1 VKTTNK
7 FQNISVKGFITI
19 KDQYTLPTV
28 DGVFGHIMITD
39 GAGGVTFQ
47 APSALSLTTNDI
59 TEDPSN
65 LYFTN
70 ERVDDRVDQLII
82 DGTGLTWTYLDGAD
96 TLQGNVVLTPF
107 TTTDLS
113 EGTNQYYTGERVD
126 DRVSTL
132 LQNGTGISWL
142 YSDNG
147 TSAGTLTPTI
157 TLSPFDTD
165 DLSEGAVNKYA
176 TNENIDD
183 RVSNL
188 ILDGTGLTWTYNNPA
203 NTFTGNVSLS
213 SFDTDDLSEGAI
225 NKYYL
230 DESVADYL
238 GNTLLQDTATVTW
251 TYNDI
256 ANTLEADAVSQPLLI
271 DIQKGGGLIGSRGII
286 NFIEGAGV
294 ALSIADNGANSRV
307 DVTVTSTSTGNAGT
321 LNKILSENLQI
332 GDADIESLNFS
343 SKFSVV
349 EAPDT
354 YVTVDITMLI
364 EELSDVS
371 MISPAINGDI
381 LLYNGTSGLWEN
393 ESIVELLTLDNLSN
407 VELTSPILNGQI
419 ITFNNGTGLW
429 TNSDRSLY
437 TLDEVETSM
446 SPISGDIMRYNTS
459 SSKWEAARPFTI
471 ISRNGTQTGGLYP
484 EELDFSTK
492 FSTTV
497 NGGNPARID
506 VDIIMTLD
514 ELTNVTVSAPSNG
527 EIIKYNSG
535 SGQWENAADGSS
547 VMLQDVYDNSTLGR
561 ITTDVTRGSFEIK
574 QGSGS
579 NTDII
584 LEGIND
590 VDATVFS
597 LTGEGKITAG
607 EWNGTE
613 IGILYGGTGQTTAQA
628 AIDALTQVSSGTTSH
643 VLTKDGSGNA
653 TWQATAAADLT
664 IIQVDGVQ
672 VSTGAP
678 TLDFDSTYFSLT
690 ESPTDD
696 FDITFLPGGID
707 HDSLLNFVTN
717 EHIDHTNVTITAG
730 SGLSYSVFGTDISQD
745 STIELDINSLTTE
758 SVIAGTDFIAFWDVI
773 GVTNKKI
780 TVNNFL
786 TGLSLG
792 LTQVLSADNTTSG
805 RDIIITAGDNI
816 IFESGSFG
824 STIGTETL
832 TADWVANLPNASGT
846 LALTSQTNG
855 TIGHDTDLTGV
866 VSDEHIDHTQVTLT
880 AGIGLTGGGTI
891 AANRTFDLDI
901 PGLTAL
907 SSPFEPVSA
916 DTFAIYNSVS
926 AAHEELTLTQLAN
939 GVQTELSLVDG
950 SGTNNYISKWTPDG
964 NTLGDSLIQD
974 DGTTL
979 GIGIAPNAS
988 YYLHLSSSIRT
999 GVFNETFYNGAL
1011 TSWGLQVSN
1020 SGVDTATN
1028 KFGIQTSVGNNPTLN
1043 TGIYSRAYSA
1053 AITNVGIFAEAV
1065 AATNNYAIRL
1075 VDGTETTANRVLSN
1089 IDTSG
1094 HAHWVDLTESM
1105 ITDLGSYALETTTIT
1120 AGIGLVGGGDISANR
1135 TIDLNI
1141 PELPALSEGSIASA
1155 DTFAMYNAS
1164 VPAHEEVTLTQIA
1177 AGIQT
1182 ELGLVT
1188 GAAVNNQ
1195 VAVWSGTDT
1204 LDGDSGFTFDGTT
1217 LVVPNLTVSGTTT
1230 TIDSTVVT
1238 IADPVFQIGDDAV
1251 DDNKDRGI
1259 SFLWNNGATKEG
1271 FFGLDD
1277 STGRFTFIPDATNTT
1292 EVFSGTLGDVEF
1304 GGIYGTIQTVS
1315 QTNIT
1320 EIGTITTG
1328 TWNGTAIGD
1337 TYISSAATW
1346 NALVS
1351 NVTTN
1356 LSEGV
1361 TTNTTVDVDSSDGT
1375 NATLAAASTIRAGVM
1390 TKAKFDEVVANNAKI
1405 SNVSTDLSLGPI
1417 SATAM
1422 DVNSSDGTNVTL
1434 TEADTNFAGVMSAAK
1449 WNEIVAN
1456 TLKNTNVSTTL
1467 SQGTLTATTYG
1478 ITSDGG
1484 ADDIVLIE
1492 ADTNNAGLLG
1502 SDKWDEIVANTLKN
1516 TNVSTTLA
1524 AGTITGTTYG
1534 ITSDGGADDIIL
1546 PQATIT
1552 EAGLLAAADQVKL
1565 NNTSGTNTGDQTS
1578 IVGITGTKA
1587 QFDTELSDGNFM
1599 YIGDAPTAHTHLLA
1613 AGATDVTATAAEVNL
1628 LDLAAL
1634 TARDVLV
1641 ASGATA
1647 ASWRPLVEA
1656 DISDLGTGSTMNA
1669 DTTLAGNAYFLDDDT
1684 MAGNDATKVAS
1695 QQSIVAYV
1703 SSEIASAITTGM
1715 DYKGAYNAS
1724 TNTPDLDTS
1733 PIAANIGD
1741 VYAVTVAGTFF
1752 TVLVEA
1758 GDILIA
1764 NQNTP
1769 TVEAHWD
1776 VVQANLTPASIKT
1789 QYESNA
1795 DTNAFT
1801 DAEQTSIGHIS
1812 VTQAVNLDT
1821 MESDI
1826 ALNNA
1831 KVTNVSTDLSLGT
1844 LSATTMIVNSS
1855 DGTNATLI
1863 EADTTNAGL
1872 LGSDKWDEI
1881 VANTLKNTNISTSL
1895 STGTVTS
1902 TTYAITSD
1910 GGADDVV
1917 LVEATTSSAGL
1928 LGSDKWDE
1936 IVANTAKVSNITQ
1949 TSIVGITG
1957 TKAQFN
1963 TELSDGTFM
1972 YVGDAPTA
1980 HTHLLAAGAT
1990 DITATAAEVNILDL
2004 AGLTTGWTLRATG
2017 ATTAAWGQLRG
2028 GDINNDQGWTSNAGT
2043 VTSIATTEGISGGS
2057 ITSSGTLRLDFT
2069 GLADLSEAVVAA
2081 DTIAIFNASASA
2093 HQEATFTQVQA
2104 YMQANLSFGGGGAPS
2119 LRNVTATTTFSTAH
2133 ETINC
2138 LSGTFTVNLPAANP
2152 IQGTTYTIV
2161 NSGTGVITLDGNGSE
2176 TINGAETITLVEYE
2190 SRTVQST
2197 GSGSWIII

>member
-59 TEDPSN
+59 AEDPSN

-506 VDIIMTLD
+506 VDIIMTL
-514 ELTNVTVSAPSNG
+514 
-527 EIIKYNSG
+527 
-535 SGQWENAADGSS
+535 
-547 VMLQDVYDNSTLGR
+547 QDVYDNSTLGR
-561 ITTDVTRGSFEIK
+561 ITTDATRGSFEIK

-597 LTGEGKITAG
+597 LTGEGKISAG

-613 IGILYGGTGQTTAQA
+613 LGILYGGTGQTTAQA

-824 STIGTETL
+824 LTIGTETL

-846 LALTSQTNG
+846 FALTSQTNG

-901 PGLTAL
+901 PGLPAL

-939 GVQTELSLVDG
+939 GVQTILSLVD
-950 SGTNNYISKWTPDG
+950 
-964 NTLGDSLIQD
+964 
-974 DGTTL
+974 
-979 GIGIAPNAS
+979 
-988 YYLHLSSSIRT
+988 
-999 GVFNETFYNGAL
+999 
-1011 TSWGLQVSN
+1011 
-1020 SGVDTATN
+1020 
-1028 KFGIQTSVGNNPTLN
+1028 
-1043 TGIYSRAYSA
+1043 
-1053 AITNVGIFAEAV
+1053 
-1065 AATNNYAIRL
+1065 
-1075 VDGTETTANRVLSN
+1075 
-1089 IDTSG
+1089 
-1094 HAHWVDLTESM
+1094 
-1105 ITDLGSYALETTTIT
+1105 
-1120 AGIGLVGGGDISANR
+1120 
-1135 TIDLNI
+1135 
-1141 PELPALSEGSIASA
+1141 
-1155 DTFAMYNAS
+1155 
-1164 VPAHEEVTLTQIA
+1164 
-1177 AGIQT
+1177 
-1182 ELGLVT
+1182 

-1195 VAVWSGTDT
+1195 VAVWSGTNT

-1217 LVVPNLTVSGTTT
+1217 LVVPNLTVNGTTT

-1259 SFLWNNGATKEG
+1259 SFLWNNGVTKEG

-1292 EVFSGTLGDVEF
+1292 EVFSGTVGDVEF

-1417 SATAM
+1417 STTAM

-1552 EAGLLAAADQVKL
+1552 EAGLLAATDQVKL

-1613 AGATDVTATAAEVNL
+1613 AGATDVTATAAEVN
-1628 LDLAAL
+1628 
-1634 TARDVLV
+1634 
-1641 ASGATA
+1641 
-1647 ASWRPLVEA
+1647 
-1656 DISDLGTGSTMNA
+1656 
-1669 DTTLAGNAYFLDDDT
+1669 
-1684 MAGNDATKVAS
+1684 
-1695 QQSIVAYV
+1695 
-1703 SSEIASAITTGM
+1703 
-1715 DYKGAYNAS
+1715 
-1724 TNTPDLDTS
+1724 
-1733 PIAANIGD
+1733 
-1741 VYAVTVAGTFF
+1741 
-1752 TVLVEA
+1752 
-1758 GDILIA
+1758 
-1764 NQNTP
+1764 
-1769 TVEAHWD
+1769 
-1776 VVQANLTPASIKT
+1776 
-1789 QYESNA
+1789 
-1795 DTNAFT
+1795 
-1801 DAEQTSIGHIS
+1801 
-1812 VTQAVNLDT
+1812 
-1821 MESDI
+1821 
-1826 ALNNA
+1826 
-1831 KVTNVSTDLSLGT
+1831 
-1844 LSATTMIVNSS
+1844 
-1855 DGTNATLI
+1855 
-1863 EADTTNAGL
+1863 
-1872 LGSDKWDEI
+1872 
-1881 VANTLKNTNISTSL
+1881 
-1895 STGTVTS
+1895 
-1902 TTYAITSD
+1902 
-1910 GGADDVV
+1910 
-1917 LVEATTSSAGL
+1917 
-1928 LGSDKWDE
+1928 
-1936 IVANTAKVSNITQ
+1936 
-1949 TSIVGITG
+1949 
-1957 TKAQFN
+1957 
-1963 TELSDGTFM
+1963 
-1972 YVGDAPTA
+1972 
-1980 HTHLLAAGAT
+1980 
-1990 DITATAAEVNILDL
+1990 ILDL
-2004 AGLTTGWTLRATG
+2004 AGLTIGWTLRATG

-2028 GDINNDQGWTSNAGT
+2028 GDLNNDQGWTSNAGT

-2057 ITSSGTLRLDFT
+2057 ITSSGTLRLDIP
-2069 GLADLSEAVVAA
+2069 GLTDLTDAGTLASGDTLAVYN
-2081 DTIAIFNASASA
+2081 TSATA
-2093 HQEATFTQVQA
+2093 HEEATLTQVQA
-2104 YMQANLSFGGGGAPS
+2104 YMQANLSFGGGGGGWT
-2119 LRNVTATTTFSTAH
+2119 RVTETTTTRTAAADEFILINNASCIITLPSPVDNVKIAFKTIIAPVDIQIKTNTAGVDIDGTDYSSTGLILSTAY
-2133 ETINC
+2133 EQIS
-2138 LSGTFTVNLPAANP
+2138 LISDGTDWY
-2152 IQGTTYTIV
+2152 IY
-2161 NSGTGVITLDGNGSE
+2161 
-2176 TINGAETITLVEYE
+2176 
-2190 SRTVQST
+2190 
-2197 GSGSWIII
+2197 